1 MGAAAAP
8 LRTSFVAF
16 TMAKAAAPAARLSV
30 CQLLTPP
37 PLSGGGGGPV
47 AIPRIRT
54 ASGCI
59 SVQGST
65 ASYTH
70 ALHVSARSPQP
81 PRAATSDPA
90 SCRWPRRRGGVARA
104 PCRCPSSVGSC
115 ATAAAAYPPRALEW
129 STAAPRRRANVA
141 AIRRPLLT
149 FTASPVTTS
158 CDSRSAYVAELTE
171 HRKAHGLPG
180 FPRLPGVPGDFRGGR
195 PWPQPTGDRNL
206 LWG

>member
-1 MGAAAAP
+1 MASPRAGRALAACC
-8 LRTSFVAF
+8 RR
-16 TMAKAAAPAARLSV
+16 ARLSGAS
-30 CQLLTPP
+30 C
-37 PLSGGGGGPV
+37 SSERGRGGGTTPGEPV
-47 AIPRIRT
+47 
-54 ASGCI
+54 
-59 SVQGST
+59 
-65 ASYTH
+65 
-70 ALHVSARSPQP
+70 
-81 PRAATSDPA
+81 
-90 SCRWPRRRGGVARA
+90 RRRGRGPEVRLSRLPAASLPRVPARLLPVAPSPWWRCA
-104 PCRCPSSVGSC
+104 CAVPLSVLRGQLRDCRRCLS
-115 ATAAAAYPPRALEW
+115 TACFEW

>member
-1 MGAAAAP
+1 M
-8 LRTSFVAF
+8 
-16 TMAKAAAPAARLSV
+16 
-30 CQLLTPP
+30 
-37 PLSGGGGGPV
+37 
-47 AIPRIRT
+47 
-54 ASGCI
+54 
-59 SVQGST
+59 
-65 ASYTH
+65 
-70 ALHVSARSPQP
+70 
-81 PRAATSDPA
+81 
-90 SCRWPRRRGGVARA
+90 
-104 PCRCPSSVGSC
+104 GSC

-195 PWPQPTGDRNL
+195 PWPQPTGDRYL
-206 LWG
+206 LWGSVASCLCQGTQDTTRTPSPSCLALAEWHICQPVISSKLKGDTALCSGKPEETTNSKYEGLARDLDSFFHTRRRQHHRTSRARRSRCACRTWR